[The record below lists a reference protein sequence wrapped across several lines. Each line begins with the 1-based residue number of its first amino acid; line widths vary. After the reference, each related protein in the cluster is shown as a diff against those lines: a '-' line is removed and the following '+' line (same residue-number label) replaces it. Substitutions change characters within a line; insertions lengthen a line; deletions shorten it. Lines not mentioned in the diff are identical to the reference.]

1 MRRERHGRIEGR
13 RGQVLRDARLQREP
27 LCRDCRSVGRT
38 TAATVIDHIKPLA
51 HGGLDV
57 DSNCRALCRACH
69 EDRTREQFGQRR
81 KPRIGPDGWPM
92 DDAR

>member
-13 RGQVLRDARLQREP
+13 RGQALRDAKLQ
-27 LCRDCRSVGRT
+27 
-38 TAATVIDHIKPLA
+38 
-51 HGGLDV
+51 
-57 DSNCRALCRACH
+57 
-69 EDRTREQFGQRR
+69 REQFGHRG